1 MRVEDGKEAR
11 TGTDAVKQLRILG
24 GTRREFK
31 GSQARHPAPS
41 VQFPLSI
48 QSKSVEYS
56 SWPTSAMIALG
67 PRESE
72 SNLWNSGHPEFFFLK
87 KGISLKVICT

>member
-1 MRVEDGKEAR
+1 MWVEDGKGAR
-11 TGTDAVKQLRILG
+11 KATDAVKQLIILR

-48 QSKSVEYS
+48 
-56 SWPTSAMIALG
+56 
-67 PRESE
+67 
-72 SNLWNSGHPEFFFLK
+72 
-87 KGISLKVICT
+87 